1 MYRSRV
7 LDKLNDFED
16 YLIASGCSPSSARRY
31 VEKVR
36 QLLSFV
42 RKDTLTK
49 DDVVRFF
56 AYCRKTKSLN
66 TICLIYY
73 ALQSFFKYIK
83 REDLLQDIKPP
94 KKPQTMPKYLT
105 IEEVKKLVDH
115 TARPRD
121 RALILMLFATGLR
134 VSEIVSLKIK
144 DVDFKRGIIRVYRH
158 KSELESEIP
167 IADFALLALREAI
180 NTYFRQDNDA
190 PLFQNKYGEA
200 LSIRSVQKILQN
212 AAKRAEIKKKV
223 SPHVLRHTY
232 ATFLLSKGFNL
243 VEIQELLGHASI
255 RTTRIYSHVVK
266 TELERKYHATFSSRE
281 PEEEKPVTIKVTYCP
296 KCGSKIGQ
304 GWRFCVNCGEDLSKL
319 Q

>member
-1 MYRSRV
+1 MLKS
-7 LDKLNDFED
+7 LIADKLNDFED

-36 QLLSFV
+36 QFLDFT
-42 RKDTLTK
+42 RKNTFTR
-49 DDVVRFF
+49 DDVVRFL
-56 AYCRKTKSLN
+56 AYCKKTKRTN
-66 TICLIYY
+66 TVCLIYY
-73 ALQSFFKYIK
+73 ALQRFFKYVK

-94 KKPQTMPKYLT
+94 KRPQTAPKYLT
-105 IEEVKKLVDH
+105 VEEVKKLVDH

-134 VSEIVSLKIK
+134 VSEIVSLKIG
-144 DVDFKRGIIRVYRH
+144 DVDFKRGVVRVHRH

-190 PLFQNKYGEA
+190 PLFQNKYGEV
-200 LSIRSVQKILQN
+200 LSVRSVQRILQN
-212 AAKRAEIKKKV
+212 AAKRAGIKKKV

-243 VEIQELLGHASI
+243 AEIQELLGHANI
-255 RTTRIYSHVVK
+255 KTTRIYSHVVK
-266 TELERKYHATFSSRE
+266 TELERKYHAVFSSRE